1 LGYLGVVWY
10 DTVGYGNQYG
20 MTGLGV
26 VIGVVCGVLKYGNK
40 YGVIGSGEVV
50 IPCLK
55 FTW

>member
-1 LGYLGVVWY
+1 MVWY